1 MKKPLS
7 ALPSYINNP
16 DSVTKNPDYYGYDP
30 KEIDLII
37 QLVDLMCLGLEDSK
51 LPVS

>member
-1 MKKPLS
+1 MKKI
-7 ALPSYINNP
+7 PSSLYIQNP
-16 DSVTKNPDYYGYDP
+16 DLVTQNPDILGYDP

-37 QLVDLMCLGLEDSK
+37 QLVDLMCLGLEENK